1 MIFAVLATGPSLT
14 QAAADSVRHL
24 RRVAVSDAYLL
35 APDAEAL
42 VANDAA
48 WWREHPEAKSFQ
60 GDKYCGA
67 ALPGVQQIRKV
78 KGIGTDTNSGL
89 CGLHIAILRGATRV
103 LLFGLDLHDR
113 NGLHF
118 FGPHLRNKNPTPG
131 RFSIFLD
138 QFAAYP
144 VPKNVE
150 VLNCTPDSA
159 LTRFP
164 FAECVPC

>member
-1 MIFAVLATGPSLT
+1 MFAVLATGPSLT
-14 QAAADSVRHL
+14 QSAADSVRDL
-24 RRVAVSDAYLL
+24 RRVVVNDAYRL

-48 WWREHPEAKSFQ
+48 WWREHPEAKSFR

-67 ALPGVQQIRKV
+67 DVPGLQRISKVQ
-78 KGIGTDTNSGL
+78 GIDTATNSGL

-118 FGPHLRNKNPTPG
+118 FGPHLRNKNPTPS

-150 VLNCTPDSA
+150 VLNCTPGSA
-159 LTRFP
+159 LIRFP
-164 FAECVPC
+164 FAESVPC